1 METYECLK
9 KLNFRAF
16 LLLMQNLKKKKTWN
30 ADIEYSEDVIFVIEF
45 TSI

>member
-16 LLLMQNLKKKKTWN
+16 LLLMQNLKKKTWN